1 MKDKLYLIGRNED
14 KVDILIEDFSVSSS
28 HAQLLSSKGKLTLID
43 LESKNGVFV
52 NYKKIVS
59 PTILNKGD
67 VIRLGNVIFEYIDL
81 LNAVKEHQYNDSLQ
95 FKYVTLKGK
104 KKKRKKPFYKMQW
117 FKILL
122 IAIFVTLSVIATYFL
137 TKQQFTKENFEKNSV
152 DYLEDKKIES
162 DNEEFN
168 EPLIVNDN
176 QKQKTGIEYDLS
188 CMHDD
193 GSVELINFLSSTK
206 ELVENEALK
215 GISVSVSDEEK
226 FGEMMIES
234 VKESRTL
241 IESGARY
248 RNLKSILS
256 NLEKR
261 IANPRGF
268 NYEIFLV
275 EDTMVNAF
283 TAGGKILFFEGMYD
297 MCENNSEIAAIIGHE
312 IAHNE
317 LGHITNHIKKQIL
330 AYELGHIGEVSLIIN
345 DLLENATMSFNQK
358 QEIECDLFGM
368 DLMYPTYYKNCAGI
382 DLWERMNQESDF
394 NAIDNLFRSHP
405 YSKSR
410 SKCIKNH
417 LQTNYSMNCD

>member
-1 MKDKLYLIGRNED
+1 M
-14 KVDILIEDFSVSSS
+14 
-28 HAQLLSSKGKLTLID
+28 
-43 LESKNGVFV
+43 
-52 NYKKIVS
+52 
-59 PTILNKGD
+59 
-67 VIRLGNVIFEYIDL
+67 
-81 LNAVKEHQYNDSLQ
+81 
-95 FKYVTLKGK
+95 
-104 KKKRKKPFYKMQW
+104 
-117 FKILL
+117 
-122 IAIFVTLSVIATYFL
+122 
-137 TKQQFTKENFEKNSV
+137 
-152 DYLEDKKIES
+152 
-162 DNEEFN
+162 EFN

-283 TAGGKILFFEGMYD
+283 TAGGKILFLKGCMI
-297 MCENNSEIAAIIGHE
+297 CVKII
-312 IAHNE
+312 
-317 LGHITNHIKKQIL
+317 L
-330 AYELGHIGEVSLIIN
+330 
-345 DLLENATMSFNQK
+345 
-358 QEIECDLFGM
+358 
-368 DLMYPTYYKNCAGI
+368 
-382 DLWERMNQESDF
+382 R
-394 NAIDNLFRSHP
+394 
-405 YSKSR
+405 
-410 SKCIKNH
+410 
-417 LQTNYSMNCD
+417 